1 MKKITILSLFP
12 DLIQNALSYGI
23 LKRTSKHIKIENH
36 DIRKWGVGTF
46 KRVDDSVFGS
56 GPGMLLKPDVLA
68 TAIQEIN
75 PDKTAYVIHV
85 SPRGFRLTA
94 QKAKE
99 LSQKNNLILIAS
111 RYEGLDQRF
120 IDHYIDEEIS
130 IGDYVLSGGE
140 LPSLVILDS
149 ILRMDHDILESDALE
164 EESFEQ
170 GLLEYPHYTKPLE
183 FEGEMVP
190 NFLRSGNHEKIR
202 QERFIQR
209 LFITWLRR
217 PDMIRDY
224 PLCSVDVVS
233 QNQLTKIKK
242 TNYLLKKRLEA
253 FEKVIQ
259 EYKRCLKKM

>member
-1 MKKITILSLFP
+1 MKKISILSLFP

-23 LKRTSKHIKIENH
+23 LKRTSDHLEIQNH
-36 DIRKWGVGTF
+36 DIRKWGVGNF
-46 KRVDDSVFGS
+46 KRVDDPVVAS

-68 TAIQEIN
+68 SALQELD
-75 PDKTAYVIHV
+75 PERKAHVIHV
-85 SPRGFRLTA
+85 SPRGIRFTA
-94 QKAKE
+94 DKAKE
-99 LSQKNNLILIAS
+99 LSQKHNLIIIAS

-120 IDHYIDEEIS
+120 IDHYVDEEIS

-183 FEGEMVP
+183 FEGEMIP
-190 NFLRSGNHEKIR
+190 EFLRSGNHEKIR
-202 QERFIQR
+202 QERFVQR

-217 PDMIRDY
+217 PDMLRDY
-224 PLCSVDVVS
+224 PLCTVDVAS
-233 QNQLTKIKK
+233 QNPLTKIKK
-242 TNYLLKKRLEA
+242 TNYLLKKRLQA
-253 FEKVIQ
+253 FENVIQ